1 MVSVYTWIAR
11 FCIHLQWCFQNLMF
25 PSRCLQDFVTGLSIL
40 LRGTVR
46 EKLEWTFHLYDINRD
61 GYINREVM
69 LCSHAVCLHINLKS
83 RCSVISAFLPGND
96 RDCESHLW
104 HDGQIHLP
112 CAEGRRPTA
121 ACGRFLSGLFVITQ
135 TKHSSPFNRAKR
147 KQHTG
152 VPSANANLIL
162 SYNSHFTALTRFRSY
177 RKWIKTKMEW

>member
-1 MVSVYTWIAR
+1 MSVSFLRLKVNRKWLHVYTLIAG
-11 FCIHLQWCFQNLMF
+11 FCRLLQWKSQSLMF

-69 LCSHAVCLHINLKS
+69 LRSHSTFLHQLKS
-83 RCSVISAFLPGND
+83 HCSGVSFPGND

-112 CAEGRRPTA
+112 CAEGGRPTA
-121 ACGRFLSGLFVITQ
+121 ARGRFLSGSFVIT
-135 TKHSSPFNRAKR
+135 RAK
-147 KQHTG
+147 QAWLNSTG
-152 VPSANANLIL
+152 QKKVTQKF
-162 SYNSHFTALTRFRSY
+162 YHRSP
-177 RKWIKTKMEW
+177 ICDC